1 MSRRITVKSAAV
13 VLALASS
20 LMLFS
25 GCGKKIYSDPNMTT
39 TVNRPSETDQGMK
52 LYNELA
58 TTLSKYDA
66 ALNDY
71 MHAHLSECKIKEV
84 DDTTFAGTKCHSK
97 FTVSPDETYRVLQQE
112 KKYDDKTV
120 MDEYFD
126 LKDAMFM
133 ARTTIYNDGK
143 YEPVEKYYIA
153 KNMVYKLDYGTS
165 TVYKVVAS
173 DSNEAAAKQKQLD
186 MYFSFNEILAKY
198 GG

>member
-1 MSRRITVKSAAV
+1 MKASLSVKTMAV
-13 VLALASS
+13 VIAFASS

-39 TVNRPSETDQGMK
+39 TITRQTTPAEVA
-52 LYNELA
+52 YNDLA

-71 MHAHLSECKIKEV
+71 MHTHMSECKIKEA
-84 DDTTFAGTKCHSK
+84 DDKTFSGTSCHSR
-97 FTVSPDETYRVLQQE
+97 FTVSPDEKYRVLQQE

-133 ARTTIYNDGK
+133 ARTTVYNDGR
-143 YEPVEKYYIA
+143 YDPVEKYYIA
-153 KNMVYKLDYGTS
+153 GNMVYKLDYNTAS
-165 TVYKVVAS
+165 VYKVVELKT
-173 DSNEAAAKQKQLD
+173 DAAATKQKQLD
-186 MYFSFNEILAKY
+186 MYFSFDEITAKY
-198 GG
+198 GT

>member
-1 MSRRITVKSAAV
+1 MKASLSVKTTAV
-13 VLALASS
+13 VIAFASS

-39 TVNRPSETDQGMK
+39 TIARQTTPAEVA
-52 LYNELA
+52 YNDLA

-71 MHAHLSECKIKEV
+71 MHEHMSECKIKEV
-84 DDTTFAGTKCHSK
+84 DDKTFSGTTCHSR
-97 FTVSPDETYRVLQQE
+97 FTVSPDEKYRVLQQE

-133 ARTTIYNDGK
+133 ARTTVYNDGRFD
-143 YEPVEKYYIA
+143 PVEKYYIA
-153 KNMVYKLDYGTS
+153 GNMVYKLDYNTS
-165 TVYKVVAS
+165 SIYKVVELKT
-173 DSNEAAAKQKQLD
+173 DAAATKQKQLD
-186 MYFSFNEILAKY
+186 MYFSFDEIMAKY
-198 GG
+198 GT

>member
-1 MSRRITVKSAAV
+1 MKASLSVKTTAV
-13 VLALASS
+13 VIAFASS

-39 TVNRPSETDQGMK
+39 TIARQTTPAEVA
-52 LYNELA
+52 YNDLA

-71 MHAHLSECKIKEV
+71 MHEHMSECKIKEV
-84 DDTTFAGTKCHSK
+84 DDKTFSGTTCHSR
-97 FTVSPDETYRVLQQE
+97 FTVSPDEKYRVLQQE

-126 LKDAMFM
+126 LKEALFI
-133 ARTTIYNDGK
+133 ARTTVYKDGT

-153 KNMVYKLDYGTS
+153 NKVVYKLDYEAQS
-165 TVYKVVAS
+165 VVKVVELGS
-173 DSNEAAAKQKQLD
+173 DTAAVTQKTLD
-186 MYFSFNEILAKY
+186 LYFTMDEILAKY
-198 GG
+198 G